1 MILIPSV
8 LLKMGFEFFN
18 HTGIKKTA
26 EDGQN
31 VEPSVPLTELLTS
44 PIQNY

>member
-1 MILIPSV
+1 MILIPGV

-18 HTGIKKTA
+18 HKGIKNT
-26 EDGQN
+26 EVNGQN
-31 VEPSVPLTELLTS
+31 VVLSVPLTELLTS